1 MGFTPSRYL
10 YPRDPARRRLALA
23 NEAAQA
29 KAAANAPKAKET
41 ALPVPFVAHP
51 VKNAELAA
59 VAICKP
65 RPVANPEP

>member
-1 MGFTPSRYL
+1 MKSTRYL
-10 YPRDPARRRLALA
+10 YPRDPHRLRLALA

-29 KAAANAPKAKET
+29 KAAAGAPKAKET

-51 VKNAELAA
+51 VKNAELVA

-65 RPVANPEP
+65 ASVANPEP